1 MSDKL
6 RTVSNFN
13 NSSSLGITE
22 DMIRIMVHSFYAQ
35 VQKDPLIG
43 PIFAE
48 KITNWDKHLELLCD
62 FWASIALGVGRYK
75 GQPLMKHVGLPNLQE
90 EHFARWLE
98 LFKENANKTCSKEAA
113 GFFIDRANKI
123 ADSLMRGIA
132 FYRGE
137 GIL

>member
-1 MSDKL
+1 MSDNSP
-6 RTVSNFN
+6 RISNFN
-13 NSSSLGITE
+13 NSMSLGITE
-22 DMIRIMVHSFYAQ
+22 EMIRIMVHSFYAQ

-98 LFKENANKTCSKEAA
+98 LFKINAYNTCPEKAA
-113 GFFIDRANKI
+113 EFFIDRANKI
-123 ADSLMRGIA
+123 AESLVRGIA

-137 GIL
+137 DVL